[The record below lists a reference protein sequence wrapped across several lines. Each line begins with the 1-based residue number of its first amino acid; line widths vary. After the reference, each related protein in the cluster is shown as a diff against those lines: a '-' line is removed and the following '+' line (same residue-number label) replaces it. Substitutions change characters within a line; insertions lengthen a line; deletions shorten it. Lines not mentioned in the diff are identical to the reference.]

1 MLVVLMNQLIS
12 HLGDA
17 VPLIID
23 ILKIIKVTILLG
35 APYIPTNLG
44 LTMAISIKVA
54 STSYDFHAS
63 DPQIII
69 VELYP
74 NLLQLENY
82 RGPHIPA

>member
-1 MLVVLMNQLIS
+1 MNQLIS

-63 DPQIII
+63 DPFFFI

-74 NLLQLENY
+74 NLLQLFFF
-82 RGPHIPA
+82 GAPISPHEIT